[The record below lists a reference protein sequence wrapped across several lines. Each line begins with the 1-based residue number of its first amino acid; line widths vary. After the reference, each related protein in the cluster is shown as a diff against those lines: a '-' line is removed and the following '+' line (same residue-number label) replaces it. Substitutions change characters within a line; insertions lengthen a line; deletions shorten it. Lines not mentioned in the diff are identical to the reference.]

1 MIVPEARYAMTVRS
15 LSLAAGGLGGA
26 LSTPAGLGQGP
37 GGSPGVGAQGA
48 KPPGSSGNI
57 AFYSTKNGQKTS
69 AFLLFT
75 GLLFS

>member
-1 MIVPEARYAMTVRS
+1 MIVPEARYVITVRS
-15 LSLAAGGLGGA
+15 LPLAAGGLGGA
-26 LSTPAGLGQGP
+26 LSPQRVQGRAL
-37 GGSPGVGAQGA
+37 VGAQGA

-69 AFLLFT
+69 AFLPFT